1 MIKQIDIH
9 GKTTVQ
15 NKINKAVVRV
25 MRSPRQSVV
34 TVCRVTAAVLMLCV
48 AQGCASLVG
57 SVTQNF
63 ANDLG
68 TAILESD
75 DPHMVRDGAPAYLIL
90 IDSLL
95 AGNASNASLLEQSA
109 ELHSAYAG
117 AFVAEPERA
126 KKLHLKA
133 KAQVLQAACL
143 RLQDGCALDQRP
155 YQEFSAWV
163 DAQQT
168 EQVPLLYNVA
178 SIWAGWIQANS
189 DDFMAIAELGRV
201 KALMQRVVELDGSYA
216 NGNAHL
222 YMGVFETLVPPGMGG
237 RPEKGRQHFEQA
249 LDISGGRNL
258 MVKVMYADQYARLM
272 FERKLHDQL
281 LRDVMAADAKAP
293 GLTLMN
299 TVAKERAQLLL
310 ETADDYF

>member
-1 MIKQIDIH
+1 M
-9 GKTTVQ
+9 
-15 NKINKAVVRV
+15 AL
-25 MRSPRQSVV
+25 
-34 TVCRVTAAVLMLCV
+34 LM
-48 AQGCASLVG
+48 QGCASLVG

-63 ANDLG
+63 ASDLG
-68 TAILESD
+68 AAILNSD

-95 AGNASNASLLEQSA
+95 AGNAQNAGLLEQSA

-133 KAQVLQAACL
+133 KTQILQAACL
-143 RLQDGCALDQRP
+143 SLADGCGLDQRP
-155 YQEFSAWV
+155 YADFADWV
-163 DAQQT
+163 AEQQPA
-168 EQVPLLYNVA
+168 QVPLLYNLA

-201 KALMQRVVELDGSYA
+201 KALMQRVVELDGAYA

-237 RPEKGRQHFEQA
+237 RPDIGRQHFEQA

-258 MVKVMYADQYARLM
+258 MVKVMYADQYARLL

-281 LRDVMAADAKAP
+281 LQEVMAAEAKAP

-299 TVAKERAQLLL
+299 TVAKERAQRLLD
-310 ETADDYF
+310 TADDYF

>member
-1 MIKQIDIH
+1 LRIL
-9 GKTTVQ
+9 TLLLL
-15 NKINKAVVRV
+15 AL
-25 MRSPRQSVV
+25 SV
-34 TVCRVTAAVLMLCV
+34 
-48 AQGCASLVG
+48 QGCASLVG

-63 ANDLG
+63 ASDLG
-68 TAILESD
+68 AAILNSD

-95 AGNASNASLLEQSA
+95 AGNPQNASLLEQSA

-133 KAQVLQAACL
+133 KTQVLQAACL
-143 RLQDGCALDQRP
+143 TLKEGCDLDQRS
-155 YQEFSAWV
+155 YAEFAAWV
-163 DAQQT
+163 GTQERADL
-168 EQVPLLYNVA
+168 PLLYNVA

-201 KALMQRVVELDGSYA
+201 KALMQRVVELDDGYA

-237 RPEKGRQHFEQA
+237 RPEIGRQHFEQA
-249 LDISGGRNL
+249 LDISAGRNL
-258 MVKVMYADQYARLM
+258 MVKVMYADQYARLV

-281 LRDVMAADAKAP
+281 LQDVMAAEVEAP

-299 TVAKERAQLLL
+299 TVAKERAQRLL

>member
-1 MIKQIDIH
+1 MQSDL
-9 GKTTVQ
+9 TTPGGVAARRSAR
-15 NKINKAVVRV
+15 AVAN
-25 MRSPRQSVV
+25 S
-34 TVCRVTAAVLMLCV
+34 AVLILMALLM
-48 AQGCASLVG
+48 QGCASLVG

-63 ANDLG
+63 ASDLG
-68 TAILESD
+68 AAILNSD

-95 AGNASNASLLEQSA
+95 AGNAENASLLEQSA

-133 KAQVLQAACL
+133 KMQILQAACL
-143 RLQDGCALDQRP
+143 SLADGCGLDQRP
-155 YQEFSAWV
+155 YADFANWV
-163 DAQQT
+163 TAQQPA
-168 EQVPLLYNVA
+168 QVPLLYNLA

-201 KALMQRVVELDGSYA
+201 KALMQRVVELDGAYA

-237 RPEKGRQHFEQA
+237 RPEIGRQHFEQA

-258 MVKVMYADQYARLM
+258 MVKVMYADQYARLL

-281 LRDVMAADAKAP
+281 LQEVMAAEAKSP

-299 TVAKERAQLLL
+299 TVAKERAQRLLD
-310 ETADDYF
+310 TADDYF